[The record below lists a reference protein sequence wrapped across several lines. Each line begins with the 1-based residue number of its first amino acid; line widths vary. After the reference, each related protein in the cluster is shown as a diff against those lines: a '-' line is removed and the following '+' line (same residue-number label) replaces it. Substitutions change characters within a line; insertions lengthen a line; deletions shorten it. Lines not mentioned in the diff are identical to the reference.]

1 MLGTLNLILADAA
14 AGAPAPAMQQN
25 PTAQLLGPVGMIIL
39 MVVMFYFVLIGPQR
53 KKAKEHNTMLQG
65 LRPGDKIVTN
75 GGVVGTVVSVK
86 ERTIALRSA
95 ETKLEILKSAIAEV
109 TERGE
114 SGSSES
120 SASKS

>member
-14 AGAPAPAMQQN
+14 AAAAPNLQQN

-53 KKAKEHNTMLQG
+53 KKAKEHATLLQG

-109 TERGE
+109 TERGD

>member
-1 MLGTLNLILADAA
+1 MMLGTLNLILADAA
-14 AGAPAPAMQQN
+14 GAAAPNMQQN

-53 KKAKEHNTMLQG
+53 KKAKEHTTLLQG

-86 ERTIALRSA
+86 ERTIAMRSA

-109 TERGE
+109 TERGD

>member
-14 AGAPAPAMQQN
+14 GAAAPNMQQN

-53 KKAKEHNTMLQG
+53 KKAKEHTTLLQG

-86 ERTIALRSA
+86 ERTIAMRSA

-109 TERGE
+109 TERGD